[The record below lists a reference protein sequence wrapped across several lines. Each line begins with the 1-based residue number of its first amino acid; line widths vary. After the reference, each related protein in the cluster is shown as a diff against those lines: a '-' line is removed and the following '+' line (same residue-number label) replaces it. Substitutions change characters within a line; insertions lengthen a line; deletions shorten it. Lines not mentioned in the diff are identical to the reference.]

1 MLRDLS
7 ISGFMQKLSSSD
19 PTPGGGSAAA
29 LAAWQASS
37 LIIMFCGLSLG
48 KEKFKEYEVELQKAD
63 KEARTAAEQLKKAV
77 DEDTEAF
84 DQVMKAF
91 RLPKETE
98 QEKSER
104 KAAIQKAM
112 RRAAEVPLTVSKNCL
127 SLLNICQDIV
137 DKGNPNSITDLGVGC
152 LLAHSAME
160 GAVLNVEIN
169 LASIKDEEYVKKVTQ
184 QISSLKA
191 EGERIKTEVIEK
203 VEKLIK

>member
-1 MLRDLS
+1 MLKELSMNDL
-7 ISGFMQKLSSSD
+7 MQKLSSSD

-29 LAAWQASS
+29 LAAWQGAS

-48 KEKFKEYEVELQKAD
+48 KEKFKHYETVLQKAD
-63 KEARTAAEQLKKAV
+63 KEARTLAEQLKKAV

-91 RLPKETE
+91 RLPKDTE
-98 QEKSER
+98 QEKSKR

-112 RRAAEVPLTVSKNCL
+112 RLAAEVPLTVSKNCL
-127 SLLNICQDIV
+127 SLLKICQEIV

-160 GAVLNVEIN
+160 GAILNVKIN
-169 LASIKDEEYVKKVTQ
+169 LSAIKDEDYVKKIAQ
-184 QISSLKA
+184 QISPLKENGEKIKA
-191 EGERIKTEVIEK
+191 EVTKK

>member
-1 MLRDLS
+1 MLKELS
-7 ISGFMQKLSSSD
+7 ISDFMQKLSSSD

-29 LAAWQASS
+29 LAAWQGSS
-37 LIIMFCGLSLG
+37 LIIMFCGFSLG
-48 KEKFKEYEVELQKAD
+48 KEKFKQYEAVLQKAD
-63 KEARTAAEQLKKAV
+63 KEARTLAEQLKKAV
-77 DEDTEAF
+77 DEDTEAV

-91 RLPKETE
+91 RLPKETD

-160 GAVLNVEIN
+160 GAILNVKIN
-169 LASIKDEEYVKKVTQ
+169 LSSIKDEDYVNNLSQ
-184 QISSLKA
+184 QIRNLKA
-191 EGERIKTEVIEK
+191 EANAIKSDVLAK
-203 VEKLIK
+203 VEELI

>member
-1 MLRDLS
+1 MLKELS
-7 ISGFMQKLSSSD
+7 ISDFMQKLSSSD

-29 LAAWQASS
+29 LAAWQGSS

-48 KEKFKEYEVELQKAD
+48 KEKFMHYEAELQKAD
-63 KEARTAAEQLKKAV
+63 KEARTLSEQLKKAV

-91 RLPKETE
+91 RLPKETD
-98 QEKSER
+98 QDKSER

-127 SLLNICQDIV
+127 SLLKICQDIV

-160 GAVLNVEIN
+160 GALLNVKIN
-169 LASIKDEEYVKKVTQ
+169 LSSIKDEDYVNNLSQ
-184 QISSLKA
+184 QIRNLKA
-191 EGERIKTEVIEK
+191 EANVLKSDVLAK
-203 VEKLIK
+203 VEELI